1 MKKNTL
7 KLLVLSCT
15 VLTTTIGFS
24 SFIINDIINNR
35 YTVKNE
41 IGEEP
46 VAYIIGHNEVYTT
59 IEKALDMAQDGDI
72 VCLIPP
78 NLDNYNDEN
87 NKVIPDKVTYKI
99 TRNCEIKSGVS
110 LVIPTDRKTLDT
122 ISDQNTLNNYLK
134 SMSEDT
140 RNETESRG
148 SLATYAREA
157 NTNKNAYLRVT
168 LEIADNVILRN
179 NGNLIVSGYLSGGS
193 NNAGMIG
200 QTSHSYS
207 QITLGKNSKIIQENE
222 NANLYCY
229 GYITE
234 KDLNNNSRVTLS
246 NGNLF
251 IPFIVNDYRGFA
263 FSWSMTEGAISDERC
278 SAFNQFE
285 LKNIE
290 NIVEIN
296 YTANVYG
303 QVNVYVQYSAAGTD
317 IKHGFSK
324 LMSLVGND
332 NDSMIQFNDQS
343 FSSLTYKYSKS
354 ESVGRLN
361 LIGGAVLNPLNLNLS
376 YSIVNVDLSTSEA
389 YLPLS
394 YRFFVEL
401 NAAPGQELANFDF
414 TKQRLKVLPG
424 GTLKVNDKCRL
435 NGNEIIVYSA
445 FYDGQLGNGSSSF
458 NAYNTVKYPLK
469 EGGKLIVDRGGTLNA
484 TSLAGAVYGDE
495 QNFSY
500 DLSEILSKEPW
511 SYKSSGNLMPAW
523 VIGEYLEINEKL
535 QIFPLSY
542 LTDKKKI
549 YVGVNTFQNYSSFK
563 PAFDILINNE
573 SIIETVM
580 GFQKV
585 IHVDNLINY
594 SIKLKNNISKIYNFE
609 KYYSKNSLV
618 DANNA
623 NIILGAINSSVSISS
638 DLNDINEFDVQSIKV
653 SCSTPTINGK
663 IPLYVD
669 KSIQLEAEIDNIEKI
684 YDKNVEWYSLDNN
697 IAIVDND
704 GTVTG
709 VAIGKTTIQCKCDG
723 VIGSF
728 DVEVLES
735 EILKEIKEIYITDN
749 SKDPYNSKDL
759 AGEDEDEN
767 GNKHPY
773 NGTYGNNKTIVYSLN
788 VDPLD
793 APYAT
798 IEWKFKPSAVGR
810 QRINDKT
817 LNEETVYN
825 EKAITLHTGSGTGA
839 SHDYATL
846 TCKVTDLNGK
856 VFNATFRIRHESDFC
871 FASGTE
877 ILLSDGTY
885 KVIEKI
891 KPGDKVLTWN
901 FFNHTYDE
909 QIILFA
915 IDHGEKEYE
924 LIRIEFSNGK
934 FIEIIEEHGVF
945 DITLNRFVYINALNY
960 EKYLKHDFALYSKD
974 GFVACKISNVKI
986 YTKLTHAYS
995 TTSSYNYNV
1004 ITNDLLT
1011 SPPPENL
1018 YNWIPMSDIMKYDV
1032 KKFEQDVKKYG
1043 LYDYSVFKPYGV
1055 REETFKYFNGAY
1067 LKIPVEKGIFTFDYI
1082 IEQFNLYK
1090 EWINY

>member
-343 FSSLTYKYSKS
+343 FSSLTYNLFIICACKDTLY
-354 ESVGRLN
+354 LN
-361 LIGGAVLNPLNLNLS
+361 ISLH
-376 YSIVNVDLSTSEA
+376 T
-389 YLPLS
+389 
-394 YRFFVEL
+394 FC
-401 NAAPGQELANFDF
+401 
-414 TKQRLKVLPG
+414 RLK
-424 GTLKVNDKCRL
+424 
-435 NGNEIIVYSA
+435 
-445 FYDGQLGNGSSSF
+445 
-458 NAYNTVKYPLK
+458 
-469 EGGKLIVDRGGTLNA
+469 
-484 TSLAGAVYGDE
+484 
-495 QNFSY
+495 
-500 DLSEILSKEPW
+500 
-511 SYKSSGNLMPAW
+511 
-523 VIGEYLEINEKL
+523 
-535 QIFPLSY
+535 
-542 LTDKKKI
+542 
-549 YVGVNTFQNYSSFK
+549 
-563 PAFDILINNE
+563 
-573 SIIETVM
+573 
-580 GFQKV
+580 
-585 IHVDNLINY
+585 
-594 SIKLKNNISKIYNFE
+594 
-609 KYYSKNSLV
+609 
-618 DANNA
+618 
-623 NIILGAINSSVSISS
+623 
-638 DLNDINEFDVQSIKV
+638 
-653 SCSTPTINGK
+653 
-663 IPLYVD
+663 
-669 KSIQLEAEIDNIEKI
+669 
-684 YDKNVEWYSLDNN
+684 
-697 IAIVDND
+697 
-704 GTVTG
+704 
-709 VAIGKTTIQCKCDG
+709 
-723 VIGSF
+723 
-728 DVEVLES
+728 
-735 EILKEIKEIYITDN
+735 
-749 SKDPYNSKDL
+749 
-759 AGEDEDEN
+759 
-767 GNKHPY
+767 
-773 NGTYGNNKTIVYSLN
+773 
-788 VDPLD
+788 
-793 APYAT
+793 
-798 IEWKFKPSAVGR
+798 
-810 QRINDKT
+810 
-817 LNEETVYN
+817 
-825 EKAITLHTGSGTGA
+825 
-839 SHDYATL
+839 
-846 TCKVTDLNGK
+846 
-856 VFNATFRIRHESDFC
+856 
-871 FASGTE
+871 
-877 ILLSDGTY
+877 
-885 KVIEKI
+885 
-891 KPGDKVLTWN
+891 
-901 FFNHTYDE
+901 
-909 QIILFA
+909 
-915 IDHGEKEYE
+915 
-924 LIRIEFSNGK
+924 
-934 FIEIIEEHGVF
+934 
-945 DITLNRFVYINALNY
+945 
-960 EKYLKHDFALYSKD
+960 
-974 GFVACKISNVKI
+974 
-986 YTKLTHAYS
+986 
-995 TTSSYNYNV
+995 
-1004 ITNDLLT
+1004 
-1011 SPPPENL
+1011 
-1018 YNWIPMSDIMKYDV
+1018 
-1032 KKFEQDVKKYG
+1032 
-1043 LYDYSVFKPYGV
+1043 
-1055 REETFKYFNGAY
+1055 
-1067 LKIPVEKGIFTFDYI
+1067 
-1082 IEQFNLYK
+1082 
-1090 EWINY
+1090 